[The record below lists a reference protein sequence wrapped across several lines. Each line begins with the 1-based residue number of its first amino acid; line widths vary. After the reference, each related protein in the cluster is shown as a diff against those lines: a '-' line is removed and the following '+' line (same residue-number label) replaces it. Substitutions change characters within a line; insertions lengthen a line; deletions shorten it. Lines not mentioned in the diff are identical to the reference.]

1 MNLTKKKIYIFFSI
15 LFGICFSLKFISAFF
30 VNFLLNGELN
40 FPSNTVID
48 HLNTTHDIPMIFS
61 WLKNSIMNQSIF
73 ELGTKLTEIDDK
85 YHHYASRGIGLYLYG
100 FFLNFFDQITS
111 ITISY
116 VLFSSLNC
124 YLILKYFESYKL
136 LTSLLLFCLTI
147 LFSSKVF
154 GGILNPLHYFEYL
167 ARIFEAIKENNNS
180 LPVFYTS
187 LFRAPNILINNIFIF
202 INFFILKNFF
212 LKEKIINSDFYY
224 IFLLLFFSSFLDPII
239 FILFFGIFSLST
251 IYKFYLHKI
260 NKKQLII
267 FIVSFILL
275 SSTIFFHFYNF
286 ELAFVDNEK
295 HGVGLDN
302 FWTGNFIYSIEMFLI
317 PIILYL
323 FFNLKFREKHIF
335 ELLILINLF
344 VLWIFFYFLFNEIL
358 ASRITNRNFEILIGA
373 ISLNFLFC
381 FLKSLN
387 LIKLKIITIFA
398 ILHLPFIYYLDYLN
412 LFYYYIIFLILF
424 LTVTYYIIEKKFLI
438 NQKILQYS
446 LVIVPIIFL
455 FFLSNNNLKHKLQK
469 KPSEQY
475 QKKYFNSQKVVQPFV
490 TLNLGLILNSGYQK
504 NVREVYIYNITNVS
518 SSIKRKKVLE
528 RLNLIFYLYG
538 FDVDDLNKFLSNY
551 ITLWEI
557 DKNNYSE
564 HQLNLALLNKIIF
577 YENYQNEY
585 QKNEPINILLKSYKK
600 FLSIETKNIGKKF
613 QNCIITDYDKKYIK
627 KNSFFYKISK
637 NKPIYQNNYLKVF
650 NCSEANNE
658 F

>member
-1 MNLTKKKIYIFFSI
+1 MNLTKKKIYILFSVI
-15 LFGICFSLKFISAFF
+15 FGICFSLKFISAFF
-30 VNFLLNGELN
+30 INFSLNGELN
-40 FPSNTVID
+40 FPSNTAID
-48 HLNTTHDIPMIFS
+48 HLNISHDMTMIFS

-85 YHHYASRGIGLYLYG
+85 YHHFASRGIGLYLYG

-116 VLFSSLNC
+116 VLFSGLNC

-136 LTSLLLFCLTI
+136 LTSFFLFCLTI

-167 ARIFEAIKENNNS
+167 ARIFEAVEENSNS
-180 LPVFYTS
+180 LPIFYTS
-187 LFRAPNILINNIFIF
+187 LTRAPNILINNIFIF

-212 LKEKIINSDFYY
+212 LKEKIISSDFYY
-224 IFLLLFFSSFLDPII
+224 IFFLLLFSSFLDPII
-239 FILFFGIFSLST
+239 FILFLGIFSLSI
-251 IYKFYLHKI
+251 IYKFYLNKI
-260 NKKQLII
+260 NKKQLTI
-267 FIVSFILL
+267 FIFTFILL

-286 ELAFVDNEK
+286 ELAFADNEK

-317 PIILYL
+317 PIFLYL
-323 FFNLKFREKHIF
+323 FFNPKFKEKHIF
-335 ELLILINLF
+335 ELIILISLF
-344 VLWIFFYFLFNEIL
+344 VFWIFFYFVFNEIL

-398 ILHLPFIYYLDYLN
+398 IFHLPFIYYLDYLN

-424 LTVTYYIIEKKFLI
+424 LIVAYIIIEKKFSI

-446 LVIVPIIFL
+446 SVIVPVIFL
-455 FFLSNNNLKHKLQK
+455 FFLSNNNLRYELEK

-490 TLNLGLILNSGYQK
+490 TLNLGLILNSSYQK
-504 NVREVYIYNITNVS
+504 NVREVYIYNITNVPS
-518 SSIKRKKVLE
+518 SVKRKQILE
-528 RLNLIFYLYG
+528 RLNFIFYLYG
-538 FDVDDLNKFLSNY
+538 FDIDDLNEFLKDY

-557 DKNNYSE
+557 DKNNYTE

-585 QKNEPINILLKSYKK
+585 QKNEPINILLKSYEK
-600 FLSIETKNIGKKF
+600 FLSNKKKKMSKNF
-613 QNCIITDYDKKYIK
+613 QNCIITNYDKKYIK
-627 KNSFFYKISK
+627 KNSFFFKISE
-637 NKPIYQNNYLKVF
+637 NKPIYQNNYLRVF
-650 NCSEANNE
+650 NCS
-658 F
+658 